1 MFSRVTRYITCSIG
15 PAYGIRR
22 SLCILKVALWV
33 GLASLAWLGCENDMT
48 KVQELIKQEQ
58 VQVETGRDV
67 EIVYSELGNIKARV
81 IAPRMDKHYGDEP
94 NTEFPEGLTVYNYGD
109 SLELVSKMQAN
120 YGINYEKKEEILV
133 RDDVILV
140 NTEGEKL
147 NSEELTWS
155 RAKKKIYSD
164 KFVKITTPEEII
176 VGEGFEANEDFSEY
190 TIKKITGRFSVE
202 ADVVE

>member
-1 MFSRVTRYITCSIG
+1 M
-15 PAYGIRR
+15 
-22 SLCILKVALWV
+22 
-33 GLASLAWLGCENDMT
+33 GLASLAWLGCENDMA

>member
-1 MFSRVTRYITCSIG
+1 MFSRVTQHITCNIR

-22 SLCILKVALWV
+22 SLCILKVALWL

-109 SLELVSKMQAN
+109 SLKLVSKMQAN

-133 RDDVILV
+133 RDDVVLV

-164 KFVKITTPEEII
+164 KFVKITTPDEII

>member
-1 MFSRVTRYITCSIG
+1 MRSRIIQNITCSTG
-15 PAYGIRR
+15 PTYGIRR
-22 SLCILKVALWV
+22 SLCILKAALWV
-33 GLASLAWLGCENDMT
+33 GLASLAWLGCENDMA
-48 KVQELIKQEQ
+48 KVQELIKKEQ

-67 EIVYSELGNIKARV
+67 EIVYSELGNVKARV
-81 IAPRMDKHYGDEP
+81 IAPRMDKHYGEEP
-94 NTEFPEGLTVYNYGD
+94 STEFLEGLTVYNYGD
-109 SLELVSKMQAN
+109 SLKLVSKMQAN
-120 YGINYEKKEEILV
+120 YGISYESKEEILV

-155 RAKKKIYSD
+155 RKKKMIYSD

-202 ADVVE
+202 ADAVE

>member
-1 MFSRVTRYITCSIG
+1 MRSRIIQHITCNIG

-22 SLCILKVALWV
+22 SLCILKFALWV
-33 GLASLAWLGCENDMT
+33 GLASLAWFGCENDMA
-48 KVQELIKQEQ
+48 KVKELIQEEQ
-58 VQVETGRDV
+58 LQVETGKDV
-67 EIVYSELGNIKARV
+67 EIIYSELGNVKARV
-81 IAPRMDKHYGDEP
+81 IAPRMNKHYGDDP

-109 SLELVSKMQAN
+109 SLKLVSKMQAN
-120 YGINYEKKEEILV
+120 YGISYEKEEEILV

-155 RAKKKIYSD
+155 RKKKMIYSD

-202 ADVVE
+202 ADAVE